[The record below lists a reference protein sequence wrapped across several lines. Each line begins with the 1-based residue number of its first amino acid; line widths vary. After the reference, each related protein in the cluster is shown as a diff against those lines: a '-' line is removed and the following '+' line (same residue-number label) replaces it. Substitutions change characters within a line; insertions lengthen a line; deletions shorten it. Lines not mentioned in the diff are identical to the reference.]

1 MKNPFSPLNL
11 LGRFTVGRFFIFRKE
26 LLQLWRGF
34 RHPATPMALKFA
46 MLLVPLYLISPIDI
60 IPDVLPFLGIMD
72 DFVVVPLLVS
82 WIVGMLPLEVRGEKV
97 RAQARTAGRSSDGNT
112 IDGKA
117 RRL

>member
-1 MKNPFSPLNL
+1 MMKNPFSPLNL

-26 LLQLWRGF
+26 LLLLWRGF
-34 RHPATPMALKFA
+34 RHPATPLALKFA

-60 IPDVLPFLGIMD
+60 IPDVLPFLGIVD
-72 DFVVVPLLVS
+72 DFVIVPLLVS

-97 RAQARTAGRSSDGNT
+97 RAQAPTRQGDTQT